1 MVGIDIVDVSR
12 MEGIMKRF
20 GDRFLNKVF
29 TDKELDYVRKRI
41 RIQESLAGRF
51 AAKEAFIKAYGETA
65 GLKEIEVLQQGG
77 KPYIEFRGRIYR
89 EVSISHERAYAVAVV
104 VIGGKVIWTIIEVK
118 KLRRCEVEIV

>member
-20 GDRFLNKVF
+20 GDRFLNRVF
-29 TDKELDYVRKRI
+29 TDKELDYVRKRM

-51 AAKEAFIKAYGETA
+51 AAKEAFIKAYGETV
-65 GLKEIEVLQQGG
+65 GFKEIEILQQGG

-104 VIGGKVIWTIIEVK
+104 VI
-118 KLRRCEVEIV
+118 